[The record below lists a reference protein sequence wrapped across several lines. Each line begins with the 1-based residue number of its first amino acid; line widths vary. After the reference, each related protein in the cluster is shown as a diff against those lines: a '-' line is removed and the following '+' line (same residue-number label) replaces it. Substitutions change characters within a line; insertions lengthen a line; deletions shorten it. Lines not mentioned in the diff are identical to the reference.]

1 MSRITFEIGEL
12 VRTLKGLGVINVIK
26 PGDNGIQY
34 SIQLEHDKGIY
45 WFSESQVFK
54 YI

>member
-1 MSRITFEIGEL
+1 MKKVTFEIGEL
-12 VRTLKGLGVINVIK
+12 VRTLKGIGIINVIK
-26 PGDNGIQY
+26 PGTNGTQY
-34 SIQLEHDKGIY
+34 SVQLEHDRGIY